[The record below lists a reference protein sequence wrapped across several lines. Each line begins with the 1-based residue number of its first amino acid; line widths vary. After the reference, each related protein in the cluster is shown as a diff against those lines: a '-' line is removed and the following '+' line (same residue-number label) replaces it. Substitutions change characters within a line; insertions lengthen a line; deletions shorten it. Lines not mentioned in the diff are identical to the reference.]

1 MWETR
6 NTVKKDN
13 SKMFIGGSTFVF
25 FEKTK
30 KKKTTI
36 TNKVSQ
42 NHCNHKEVLCS
53 YTSKKNHLV

>member
-13 SKMFIGGSTFVF
+13 SKMFIGGSTFGF
-25 FEKTK
+25 LKRQR

-53 YTSKKNHLV
+53 YTSKKNHWV